1 MGQEKRVGDQM
12 CEPED
17 RALHHHQRF
26 LVHHQALELDSPVC
40 QARLPRQL
48 DKDSRLFCR
57 LLAVTVADP
66 VMVTVADL
74 VVVTVG
80 DPVVVTVGDLVVV
93 AVGDPLVVTVADL
106 VVVAVGDQLVVTVA
120 DQLVVAVGDQL
131 VVADLL
137 LVMQVG
143 RLVRVHTCQVCS
155 YTRPTTLIRA
165 GTSTPRPG

>member
-1 MGQEKRVGDQM
+1 MPPPRLGGSGRLKPVTRGSQPSRGESLLFLGQENRSGDQL
-12 CEPED
+12 CELGD
-17 RALHHHQRF
+17 RALHHHQRA
-26 LVHHQALELDSPVC
+26 LVNHQALELDSPVC

-57 LLAVTVADP
+57 LLAVTVADS
-66 VMVTVADL
+66 VMVTVAD
-74 VVVTVG
+74 VMVAVG
-80 DPVVVTVGDLVVV
+80 DPVVVAMV
-93 AVGDPLVVTVADL
+93 DP
-106 VVVAVGDQLVVTVA
+106 
-120 DQLVVAVGDQL
+120 LVVAVGDLL

-143 RLVRVHTCQVCS
+143 RLVQVHTCQVCS

>member
-48 DKDSRLFCR
+48 DKVSRLCCH
-57 LLAVTVADP
+57 LDTLAVTVADP

-74 VVVTVG
+74 E
-80 DPVVVTVGDLVVV
+80 VV
-93 AVGDPLVVTVADL
+93 AVGDLVMVA
-106 VVVAVGDQLVVTVA
+106 
-120 DQLVVAVGDQL
+120 
-131 VVADLL
+131 VADLL
-137 LVMQVG
+137 WVMQVG
-143 RLVRVHTCQVCS
+143 SRLVQVHTCQ
-155 YTRPTTLIRA
+155 A
-165 GTSTPRPG
+165 NPRRRWKRLFLYMKYWSKVQA

>member
-66 VMVTVADL
+66 VIVTVADL
-74 VVVTVG
+74 VM
-80 DPVVVTVGDLVVV
+80 V
-93 AVGDPLVVTVADL
+93 AVGDPLVVTVADLVVVTVADL

-143 RLVRVHTCQVCS
+143 RLVQVHTCQVCS